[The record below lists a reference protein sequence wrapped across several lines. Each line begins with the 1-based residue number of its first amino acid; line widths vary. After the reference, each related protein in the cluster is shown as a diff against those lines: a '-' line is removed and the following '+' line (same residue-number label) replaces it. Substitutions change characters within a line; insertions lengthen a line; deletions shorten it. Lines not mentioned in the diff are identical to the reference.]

1 MFATIAFV
9 FFGISYFMRA
19 GYTADASFADYMM
32 PLLVQGVAM
41 STFFVALLSILL
53 EGVPDSQIPAA
64 SGLSNFLRITAGSFA
79 TSIVTT
85 TWDRRAVLHQS
96 RLAEASSVYDPSLQ
110 HAMTTLQRSEEH
122 TSELQSLMRISY

>member
-64 SGLSNFLRITAGSFA
+64 S
-79 TSIVTT
+79 
-85 TWDRRAVLHQS
+85 
-96 RLAEASSVYDPSLQ
+96 
-110 HAMTTLQRSEEH
+110 RSEEH
-122 TSELQSLMRISY
+122 TSELQSLMRISYAVFCLKKKKTANSYTSLNDHVLQSHTHL

>member
-64 SGLSNFLRITAGSFA
+64 SGLSNFLRNTAGSFA

-85 TWDRRAVLHQS
+85 TWDRRAAIG
-96 RLAEASSVYDPSLQ
+96 RASCRERACQYV
-110 HAMTTLQRSEEH
+110 
-122 TSELQSLMRISY
+122 